1 MSDRH
6 GTGLK
11 YQFSNPLASESELH
25 ARDVKTKNPLKY
37 YNYSQDKWTRLS
49 VAFPSAHEKKLSTS
63 MEDVGVNTSGRGI
76 QLKFP
81 LPKNWASGRL

>member
-37 YNYSQDKWTRLS
+37 YNYSQDK
-49 VAFPSAHEKKLSTS
+49 
-63 MEDVGVNTSGRGI
+63 
-76 QLKFP
+76 
-81 LPKNWASGRL
+81 